1 MHHRKP
7 LEVRVTD
14 TASGVRVY
22 TLDGDLFGSTGGYAF
37 QDQVRDAVAA
47 GTRRIA
53 LDLSHVERVDSAGI
67 GILITVVF
75 SASRAGG
82 GLVVACL
89 SKHVENALGI
99 AMLLDHV
106 DRAAT
111 LDEALRKLEAMDLG
125 PAGR

>member
-1 MHHRKP
+1 MRHRKP
-7 LEVRVTD
+7 LEVSATD
-14 TASGVRVY
+14 TPGGVRVY
-22 TLDGDLFGSTGGYAF
+22 TLAGDLYGSTGGYAF

-47 GTRRIA
+47 GTRKIA

-82 GLVVACL
+82 GLVVASL
-89 SKHVENALGI
+89 SRHVENALGI
-99 AMLLDHV
+99 AMILDHV

-111 LDEALRKLEAMDLG
+111 LDDALRKLEAMEI
-125 PAGR
+125 